1 MLATDREIL
10 AYDIRRDAEY
20 TRHRLE
26 LHSRETDSPTGP
38 AVRAAAEHFSMWC
51 DAASD
56 ELIANPELSVE
67 QVRQEWRW
75 QAVASDVRFIPH
87 GDFALLTA
95 VGGAAF
101 ACLFASIA
109 LAFANI
115 QDAIIALIVGLI
127 ALVAFN
133 YRYWTPSRL
142 AVGPDAQHST
152 VAAAT
157 ASEILSHTKA
167 PRRRYLPDS
176 VGRRKAKWRS

>member
-10 AYDIRRDAEY
+10 AYDIQRDAEY

-26 LHSRETDSPTGP
+26 LHSRETDSPTSH
-38 AVRAAAEHFSMWC
+38 AVRAAAEYFSKWC

-67 QVRQEWRW
+67 QVRQEWRR

-95 VGGAAF
+95 IGGAAF

-115 QDAIIALIVGLI
+115 QDAIIALIIGLI
-127 ALVAFN
+127 ALAAFN

-157 ASEILSHTKA
+157 ASEILSHTKK
-167 PRRRYLPDS
+167 PRRRYLPAS
-176 VGRRKAKWRS
+176 VGRKQAKWQS